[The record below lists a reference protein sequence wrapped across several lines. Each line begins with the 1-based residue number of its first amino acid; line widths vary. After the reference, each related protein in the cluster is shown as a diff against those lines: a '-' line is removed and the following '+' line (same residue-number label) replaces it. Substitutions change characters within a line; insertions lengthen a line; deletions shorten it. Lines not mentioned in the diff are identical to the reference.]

1 MELKGK
7 VVNFLG
13 DSITEGVG
21 VEDQTKR
28 YDVRLAKLWELK
40 KANNYGISGTRFA
53 HQHRPS
59 EPASFDLNFCG
70 RSLYMDKAADLII
83 VFGATNDFG
92 HGDAAFGCDGQN
104 TPETYCG
111 AVRYLMT
118 SLKEN
123 YPEAKVVFI
132 TPARRAD
139 VPDCSAANSRPLID
153 YVNKIKEYAPEFGFY
168 VLDFYK
174 KLPINPA
181 RPKQREKY
189 APDGLH
195 FNDEGHAILADTIAD
210 FIANI

>member
-7 VVNFLG
+7 TVNFLG

-28 YDVRLAKLWELK
+28 YDVRLSKLWELK

-53 HQHRPS
+53 HQHVPYD
-59 EPASFDLNFCG
+59 PASFDLNFCG
-70 RSLYMDKAADLII
+70 RSLYMDKEADLII

-92 HGDAAFGCDGQN
+92 HGDAAFGSDGQT
-104 TPETYCG
+104 TPATYCG
-111 AVRYLMT
+111 AVYCLMNN
-118 SLKEN
+118 LKIT

-132 TPARRAD
+132 TPAKRAD
-139 VPDCSAANSRPLID
+139 GPDCSVANSRPLID
-153 YVNKIKEYAPEFGFY
+153 YVNKIKQYAPDFGFY
-168 VLDFYK
+168 VLDFYND
-174 KLPINPA
+174 LPIDPHDTA
-181 RPKQREKY
+181 QREKY

-210 FIANI
+210 FVEKI